1 MVKLKR
7 IITFPKGLRKKNKS
21 NNEEQ
26 IKKHNTTNLDCKIK
40 LKTIKTFT
48 NRLMKKIEIKRIRI
62 NFFLKNHICH
72 IGIDG

>member
-62 NFFLKNHICH
+62 NFFFKKPYMSHWN
-72 IGIDG
+72 

>member
-1 MVKLKR
+1 LNGKIEKNNNFSKR
-7 IITFPKGLRKKNKS
+7 AKKKNKS

-62 NFFLKNHICH
+62 NFFFKKPYMSHWN
-72 IGIDG
+72 